1 MKIVLAFLIQINIS
15 YAFYTQEEINIE
27 GKSFRIVHESYDD
40 YGEKGIAMK
49 LYKKGD
55 SDNSKPR
62 FSFTLENQSGGCG
75 EQSRQEGTYELNG
88 TQLTLYSHWD
98 RSGRAYDTPKG
109 DRIQHYKIDKNGSV
123 SFLDGRLYIEAQ
135 SKNYDKQSAIQYLYE
150 APKNAT
156 EENALERYKKRVEE
170 HFKGKFVHQK
180 ERKQL
185 HQQVENALMQKRKTR
200 WQ

>member
-1 MKIVLAFLIQINIS
+1 MKVPIILLILINIS

-27 GKSFRIVHESYDD
+27 GKYFRIVHESYDD
-40 YGEKGIAMK
+40 YGEKGIVMK

-55 SDNSKPR
+55 SDNSKPC

-98 RSGRAYDTPKG
+98 RSGKAYDTPKG

-123 SFLDGRLYIEAQ
+123 TFLDGRLYIETE

-150 APKNAT
+150 SPKNT
-156 EENALERYKKRVEE
+156 IEENALERYKKRVEE
-170 HFKGKFVHQK
+170 YFKGKFVHDN

-185 HQQVENALMQKRKTR
+185 HKQVQNALMKKRKTR